1 LHFKGLSLQSEF
13 GLLLRRNSQSFFQ
26 TFSRGPNY
34 MMSLSSLSIDS
45 NYMMSLNREFYKQL
59 FFFTRCQETS
69 HVNSKECNG
78 TADQR
83 VKWPSVNSGTETCS
97 ELPDVDN
104 CSTSTSMQ
112 GAVCLWLEKDG
123 WTLIQ
128 GWRLLPLR
136 VTELT
141 GARFLPQ
148 ELLEAWPDG
157 TDYLLC
163 VPYGKGR
170 RCRQVTIV
178 KQRVDAACFH
188 KGSSYQWW
196 IDSRTSTCHADN
208 STA

>member
-1 LHFKGLSLQSEF
+1 
-13 GLLLRRNSQSFFQ
+13 
-26 TFSRGPNY
+26 

-112 GAVCLWLEKDG
+112 GAVCL
-123 WTLIQ
+123 
-128 GWRLLPLR
+128 
-136 VTELT
+136 
-141 GARFLPQ
+141 
-148 ELLEAWPDG
+148 
-157 TDYLLC
+157 
-163 VPYGKGR
+163 
-170 RCRQVTIV
+170 
-178 KQRVDAACFH
+178 
-188 KGSSYQWW
+188 
-196 IDSRTSTCHADN
+196 
-208 STA
+208 